1 MPNPFTFARVM
12 TAGIRQP
19 IDRTP
24 AAVGLEFED
33 VAFPSTDGV
42 ALKGWFVPATKGAD
56 AGARPT
62 VIWVHG
68 WPWNR
73 YGNVTGRVPWP
84 DRTVDFLPATKA
96 LHDAG
101 FHVLLFD
108 LASHGESGRRF
119 PLTYGVREARDYA
132 GAVAYLR
139 TRADVDGARLGAI
152 GMSAGGSTVL
162 YGTPDVQPIRALLAV
177 QPTKVKV
184 FADNMARSEFGRVGP
199 TLNRGLDL
207 LYWILR
213 APSPKNHDPAIPARN
228 LGDTVVQYV
237 QGAGDQWGQLDDV
250 ENMSRATPNSLGVIA
265 YPSEER
271 YGGYAYI
278 DTHTDDLVAFFTA
291 HL

>member
-1 MPNPFTFARVM
+1 MPNPFTFTRVM
-12 TAGIRQP
+12 MAGIRQP
-19 IDRTP
+19 IERTP

-42 ALKGWFVPATKGAD
+42 ALKGWFVPARAGTDAD
-56 AGARPT
+56 ARPT

-73 YGNVTGRVPWP
+73 YGNVTGRVPWR
-84 DRTVDFLPATKA
+84 DRTVDFLSATKA
-96 LHDAG
+96 LHNAG

-139 TRADVDGARLGAI
+139 SRPDVDGERLGAI

-162 YGTPDVQPIRALLAV
+162 YGTPDAQPIRALLAV

-184 FADNMARSEFGRVGP
+184 FGDNMARSEFGRMGP
-199 TLNRGLDL
+199 ALNKGLDL

-213 APSPKNHDPAIPARN
+213 APAPKDHDPAIPAGR

-237 QGAGDQWGQLDDV
+237 QGTGDQWGQLDDV

-278 DTHTDDLVAFFTA
+278 DTHTDDVVAFFTA